1 MKEGSKQKAHSPY
14 FTLKILG
21 FVLFSIVAIRLV
33 IFHTRPNIGNAS
45 DLTVQNIIEAINK
58 ERSLRNLSTLNTDNR
73 LSTAAQSKS
82 EDMIARKYFA
92 HVDPDGN
99 YIWPKIVEAGYTP
112 YLQLGENLAIE
123 FYNTES
129 LVSAWMN
136 SPTHR
141 ANVLN
146 EQFKDQGMGLFF
158 GNVSNGEYHSSITNA
173 FGSLV
178 VKKTEPKPAPTTPP
192 SAPTNPST
200 PSTGSGP
207 SASQSTTPPATPP
220 STPSTETPPSTT
232 PTTPEETPKTE
243 PKKTEVA
250 IRTGSASGQ
259 KNYATPEVIDTS
271 TTTQDNLGTS
281 SKESVLKTN
290 LFSNL
295 TQKPFA
301 QSRNISLALGG
312 MVAILLVSDIKNLI
326 QKKTGGFDKKINNFV
341 LLVLALLAVGFMYWV

>member
-1 MKEGSKQKAHSPY
+1 MKEVPKQKAHSPY

-82 EDMIARKYFA
+82 EDMITRKYFA

-158 GNVSNGEYHSSITNA
+158 GNVSNGEYHSSITNT

-192 SAPTNPST
+192 SDPST
-200 PSTGSGP
+200 SSGPTAGSG
-207 SASQSTTPPATPP
+207 STTPQPSSSPEIIPKPTTP
-220 STPSTETPPSTT
+220 TET
-232 PTTPEETPKTE
+232 PTTPVVETPKEE
-243 PKKTEVA
+243 PKKTEIA

-281 SKESVLKTN
+281 SKKSVSKTN

-341 LLVLALLAVGFMYWV
+341 LLILALLAVGFMYWV

>member
-1 MKEGSKQKAHSPY
+1 MNEQKAHSTY

-21 FVLFSIVAIRLV
+21 LVLFSIVAIRLV
-33 IFHTRPNIGNAS
+33 IFHTRPDVGNAS
-45 DLTVQNIIEAINK
+45 DLTVQNIIDAINK
-58 ERSLRNLSTLNTDNR
+58 ERSLRNLSTLNSDSR
-73 LSTAAQSKS
+73 LSAAAQSKS

-99 YIWPKIVEAGYTP
+99 YIWPKIVAAGYTP

-146 EQFKDQGMGLFF
+146 EQFNDQGMGLFF
-158 GNVSNGEYHSSITNA
+158 GNVSNGEYHSSITNT

-178 VKKTEPKPAPTTPP
+178 LKKTEPKPKTTTPP
-192 SAPTNPST
+192 STSSEPSAPST
-200 PSTGSGP
+200 PSDPSTSSGPAASSEPSAPSTGSGS
-207 SASQSTTPPATPP
+207 SATQEPPATPA
-220 STPSTETPPSTT
+220 EA
-232 PTTPEETPKTE
+232 PKAE

-250 IRTGSASGQ
+250 IRTSSASGQ
-259 KNYATPEVIDTS
+259 KNYATPEVIDNSTS
-271 TTTQDNLGTS
+271 SQDNLSTS
-281 SKESVLKTN
+281 SKKSISKAN
-290 LFSNL
+290 LFSSL